1 LDVGEDKK
9 KRKGDSRISL
19 QVKPS
24 GSSPTAGE
32 KVAVTEGEVK
42 SPAKKRSKT
51 LSRRS
56 KRDDSLAEAHKDLVE
71 VDTEN
76 LDSEDAP
83 AAYKAK
89 VETSRSGGS
98 SPWDPLFYPEAFLS
112 RCVDMAGSG
121 ARFDATGSEELMR
134 MALGHELKGLL
145 LNYALASRQR
155 AELASA
161 KERGEIV
168 EKNLATLEDDVK
180 AAKERCEGD
189 LKSLKEKHAEEVAS
203 LKKKHEGELSDAKR
217 DKESAIKTMNVVQA
231 SMNSKDERIKA
242 LTQENETALAELKV
256 LREEK
261 AKWGS
266 EKENL
271 EVLAGEQYDEG
282 FSFALDQ
289 VKILFPDLDP
299 ATLSQADTMSAIES
313 GKLIPYVPAQKAP
326 ESSAKESPEN
336 VEEPL
341 ARSSPA
347 NE

>member
-1 LDVGEDKK
+1 
-9 KRKGDSRISL
+9 
-19 QVKPS
+19 
-24 GSSPTAGE
+24 
-32 KVAVTEGEVK
+32 
-42 SPAKKRSKT
+42 
-51 LSRRS
+51 
-56 KRDDSLAEAHKDLVE
+56 
-71 VDTEN
+71 
-76 LDSEDAP
+76 
-83 AAYKAK
+83 
-89 VETSRSGGS
+89 
-98 SPWDPLFYPEAFLS
+98 
-112 RCVDMAGSG
+112 MAGSG

-161 KERGEIV
+161 KEKGEIV
-168 EKNLATLEDDVK
+168 EKNLAILEDDVK